1 MSNKLRVLG
10 IGNVGML
17 LSTMFD
23 KNPILISTAHQD
35 TINYY
40 DNNEVYSFS
49 ETGASKRFKSGVS
62 IWEKNFEELEE
73 TLDVVREDKV
83 VIFSSLG
90 GGSGSSSLNPISKIL
105 LKNRNKIL
113 LVTVLP
119 YKKEINPPLANSVQA
134 LNSLMPLI
142 QKVSI
147 LIFDNEKLI
156 KEFGINWDDINDYII
171 KRVDYLIN
179 LLNKYTT
186 DEYSP
191 LTLDQSELDSVI
203 FGGGFIDFS
212 STFLE
217 ESLPKF
223 EYGKLDKNT
232 KNCLIAMYVDAKRKD
247 VNKYHDIFTEVVNK
261 MSSKI
266 TNARMIPG
274 ILRGDINNTYSEEGI
289 KDRAYITIAS
299 GLNVEKYIKKLERIR
314 DLAIKKASAYAE
326 EYRGEKF
333 IETRDNRLL
342 DI

>member
-179 LLNKYTT
+179 LLN
-186 DEYSP
+186 
-191 LTLDQSELDSVI
+191 
-203 FGGGFIDFS
+203 
-212 STFLE
+212 
-217 ESLPKF
+217 
-223 EYGKLDKNT
+223 N
-232 KNCLIAMYVDAKRKD
+232 
-247 VNKYHDIFTEVVNK
+247 
-261 MSSKI
+261 
-266 TNARMIPG
+266 
-274 ILRGDINNTYSEEGI
+274 
-289 KDRAYITIAS
+289 
-299 GLNVEKYIKKLERIR
+299 
-314 DLAIKKASAYAE
+314 
-326 EYRGEKF
+326 
-333 IETRDNRLL
+333 
-342 DI
+342 